1 MISMFEALRKY
12 GSVFMLVLMGMVMV
26 CLVADEYGDPQQ
38 LVTQTATSTCMT
50 VLADDFDLDDD
61 DDDED
66 EICNHFF
73 EGKCFTRIWTV
84 PIDVRELKENK
95 CPSDLLR
102 GQVRRYSPRNNLS
115 DSHNYILLSNLK
127 SGVDLLH
134 ATFFMQYTQLLI
146 KSLISNEKSIYFNP
160 NHGFCIES

>member
-1 MISMFEALRKY
+1 MFEALRKY
-12 GSVFMLVLMGMVMV
+12 GSVFMLVLMSMVMV
-26 CLVADEYGDPQQ
+26 CLVADEYGDSRQ

-73 EGKCFTRIWTV
+73 GNKCSTWIWTV
-84 PIDVRELKENK
+84 ASDVRKLEGSK

-115 DSHNYILLSNLK
+115 DSHNYTLLSIMK
-127 SGVDLLH
+127 SGVDLFH
-134 ATFFMQYTQLLI
+134 ATFFVPYT
-146 KSLISNEKSIYFNP
+146 SLTQFLHNSERGFEQSGSRSIFQSANL
-160 NHGFCIES
+160 